1 MEIVH
6 KHGGAISVTT
16 KAGSEGQHGTKFCV
30 LLPHTFARSAAA

>member
-6 KHGGAISVTT
+6 KHGGAISLTT
-16 KAGSEGQHGTKFCV
+16 KAGSQGEHGTKFRV